1 MKKTFVFDIDGTLY
15 TNNWDI
21 HPKSIAAIKKLVNDG
36 HQFILASGRPIE
48 SLKKISK
55 EMLPVDPI
63 YLIGSNGMTVW
74 DYKSKQVVKTSTVP
88 QDCIKEILKIP
99 DAINSKLIIQRPGKT
114 LTYNFSD
121 KNHALIKKLNMGG
134 STPVSLK
141 EMGKIDNAALFT
153 LFEWRD
159 DGLWSK
165 HESWFNKLANKYNL
179 QILKMVV
186 HDFIDI
192 LPQGASKADALKWI
206 ESQGFI
212 NKNNSYVFGD
222 GINDIEML
230 EWANYSYAMANSL
243 DITKAAAKEVIGFND
258 DPVIGQKVIEILEN
272 K

>member
-1 MKKTFVFDIDGTLY
+1 
-15 TNNWDI
+15 
-21 HPKSIAAIKKLVNDG
+21 
-36 HQFILASGRPIE
+36 
-48 SLKKISK
+48 
-55 EMLPVDPI
+55 
-63 YLIGSNGMTVW
+63 
-74 DYKSKQVVKTSTVP
+74 
-88 QDCIKEILKIP
+88 
-99 DAINSKLIIQRPGKT
+99 
-114 LTYNFSD
+114 
-121 KNHALIKKLNMGG
+121 MGG

-141 EMGKIDNAALFT
+141 EMGEIDNAALFT

-192 LPQGASKADALKWI
+192 LPKGASKADALKWI
-206 ESQGFI
+206 ESKGFI

-243 DITKAAAKEVIGFND
+243 DITKSAAKEVIGSND
-258 DPVIGQKVIEILEN
+258 DPVIGQKVMEILEG